1 LIWIKLSTNFL
12 NTRDDQGN
20 GFWKEL
26 RLELRR
32 RYKRLAA

>member
-20 GFWKEL
+20 GFWKSCGWN
-26 RLELRR
+26 
-32 RYKRLAA
+32 YDVATKG